1 MSLAN
6 CVVSYVRTPPTASLD
21 CSLKD
26 IKDVHSTPSGLLVA
40 VNDGFNY
47 PRIVN
52 VSRVGGSVQVQVLA
66 GSDSTSVTK
75 GADGLNIDSIYFKTG
90 VSSTTSLVG
99 ASSVFFERTSGLV
112 YFCSKTRIGRIE
124 ADGTLTVIGGVLPS
138 EEAAVIYG
146 SSANRTTFF
155 ALSGLRAG
163 QASDELLVT
172 DTGAQAVY
180 RLNLTSRVVTA
191 VAGE

>member
-1 MSLAN
+1 MSLAY
-6 CVVSYVRTPPTASLD
+6 CEICHVRPPPSASLD
-21 CSLKD
+21 CSLTD
-26 IKDVHSTPSGLLVA
+26 IKDVHSTLSGLLVA

-52 VSRVGGSVQVQVLA
+52 VSGVGGSVQVQVLA
-66 GSDSTSVTK
+66 GSVSTSVTK
-75 GADGLNIDSIYFKTG
+75 GADGLNIDSIYFNTG
-90 VSSTTSLVG
+90 VSATTPLVG
-99 ASSVFFERTSGLV
+99 ASSVFFERTSRLV

-138 EEAAVIYG
+138 EEAAVIFG
-146 SSANRTTFF
+146 SLANRTTFS

-180 RLNLTSRVVTA
+180 RLNLTSRVVVA
-191 VAGE
+191 VAGG